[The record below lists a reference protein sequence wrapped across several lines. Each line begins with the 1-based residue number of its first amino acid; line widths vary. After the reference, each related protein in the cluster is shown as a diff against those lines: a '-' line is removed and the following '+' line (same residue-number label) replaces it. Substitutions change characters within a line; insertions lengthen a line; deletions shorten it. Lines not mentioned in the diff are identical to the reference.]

1 LGSGSFADVHE
12 ALLEVRCAVK
22 TLKESVRS
30 NMYEVDK
37 FRREASMLRSLR
49 HPGVLRVIA
58 VNDAKFAIAI
68 EIMPGGSL
76 HSLLHGTSQSIDLP
90 THCLPLPYILS
101 LAMEIADTLK
111 FLHLCGV
118 VHRDVKP
125 ENLMFDGSN
134 RLKLCDF
141 GLAAEKIGQ
150 FVKTRSN
157 LAGTPRYM
165 APEAFKNEPCSEK
178 IDVFA
183 FGMILWEMY
192 TGRLPWAGRSFS
204 EVRSC
209 VSSGTE
215 RPAIPSSAPPEL
227 ARLISDCW
235 AHDPQNRP
243 DAASILLRLA
253 VRPFFILRH
262 VEFSNS
268 ESCLLIVRAI

>member
-1 LGSGSFADVHE
+1 MNV
-12 ALLEVRCAVK
+12 C
-22 TLKESVRS
+22 
-30 NMYEVDK
+30 
-37 FRREASMLRSLR
+37 
-49 HPGVLRVIA
+49 
-58 VNDAKFAIAI
+58 
-68 EIMPGGSL
+68 
-76 HSLLHGTSQSIDLP
+76 SIILP
-90 THCLPLPYILS
+90 RINNFLS
-101 LAMEIADTLK
+101 LSQ

-150 FVKTRSN
+150 YVKTRSN

-178 IDVFA
+178 IDIFA

-227 ARLISDCW
+227 ARLISGTNACPSLTCHLTVRHLELICFLDCW
-235 AHDPQNRP
+235 AHDPQQRP
-243 DAASILLRLA
+243 DAASILLKLA
-253 VRPFFILRH
+253 VR
-262 VEFSNS
+262 S
-268 ESCLLIVRAI
+268 

>member
-1 LGSGSFADVHE
+1 MSPTLCCSPSTFPHIAFLCLTFS
-12 ALLEVRCAVK
+12 ALRWKLLILSRRVGVASCLEF
-22 TLKESVRS
+22 E
-30 NMYEVDK
+30 
-37 FRREASMLRSLR
+37 
-49 HPGVLRVIA
+49 
-58 VNDAKFAIAI
+58 
-68 EIMPGGSL
+68 
-76 HSLLHGTSQSIDLP
+76 HSSQSV
-90 THCLPLPYILS
+90 TSSSSS
-101 LAMEIADTLK
+101 LQ

-178 IDVFA
+178 IDIFA
-183 FGMILWEMY
+183 FGMIVWEMY

-227 ARLISDCW
+227 VRLISGI
-235 AHDPQNRP
+235 P
-243 DAASILLRLA
+243 L
-253 VRPFFILRH
+253 
-262 VEFSNS
+262 
-268 ESCLLIVRAI
+268 CLLSLNPSMLIATPESDLFCQIAGRMIHIIDRTLPLSFLGLRYVFVCAPCVSYYQCSSSVLN

>member
-1 LGSGSFADVHE
+1 
-12 ALLEVRCAVK
+12 
-22 TLKESVRS
+22 
-30 NMYEVDK
+30 
-37 FRREASMLRSLR
+37 
-49 HPGVLRVIA
+49 
-58 VNDAKFAIAI
+58 
-68 EIMPGGSL
+68 
-76 HSLLHGTSQSIDLP
+76 
-90 THCLPLPYILS
+90 
-101 LAMEIADTLK
+101 
-111 FLHLCGV
+111 
-118 VHRDVKP
+118 
-125 ENLMFDGSN
+125 MFDGSS

-178 IDVFA
+178 IDIFA

-227 ARLISDCW
+227 ALLISGIIFNLFCRF
-235 AHDPQNRP
+235 QR
-243 DAASILLRLA
+243 S
-253 VRPFFILRH
+253 
-262 VEFSNS
+262 
-268 ESCLLIVRAI
+268 

>member
-1 LGSGSFADVHE
+1 
-12 ALLEVRCAVK
+12 
-22 TLKESVRS
+22 
-30 NMYEVDK
+30 
-37 FRREASMLRSLR
+37 
-49 HPGVLRVIA
+49 
-58 VNDAKFAIAI
+58 
-68 EIMPGGSL
+68 
-76 HSLLHGTSQSIDLP
+76 
-90 THCLPLPYILS
+90 
-101 LAMEIADTLK
+101 MEIADTLK
-111 FLHLCGV
+111 VRPSPHVSMGYDWTLFPGVYNFLSCPQFLHLCGV

-227 ARLISDCW
+227 ARLISGMYPVS
-235 AHDPQNRP
+235 PQ
-243 DAASILLRLA
+243 ILFVTCFRLLG
-253 VRPFFILRH
+253 P
-262 VEFSNS
+262 
-268 ESCLLIVRAI
+268 

>member
-1 LGSGSFADVHE
+1 MVASAVASIM
-12 ALLEVRCAVK
+12 LL
-22 TLKESVRS
+22 T
-30 NMYEVDK
+30 
-37 FRREASMLRSLR
+37 F
-49 HPGVLRVIA
+49 H
-58 VNDAKFAIAI
+58 
-68 EIMPGGSL
+68 
-76 HSLLHGTSQSIDLP
+76 Q
-90 THCLPLPYILS
+90 
-101 LAMEIADTLK
+101 

-125 ENLMFDGSN
+125 ENLMFDASN

-183 FGMILWEMY
+183 LGMIIWEMY

-204 EVRSC
+204 DVRTC
-209 VSSGTE
+209 VSNGTE

-227 ARLISDCW
+227 ARLISGVPTLSVPVC
-235 AHDPQNRP
+235 
-243 DAASILLRLA
+243 SIIFTCFCQIAGRMTRRIVPTLLLYSLDSLYVPCSR
-253 VRPFFILRH
+253 RYR
-262 VEFSNS
+262 
-268 ESCLLIVRAI
+268 

>member
-1 LGSGSFADVHE
+1 
-12 ALLEVRCAVK
+12 
-22 TLKESVRS
+22 
-30 NMYEVDK
+30 
-37 FRREASMLRSLR
+37 
-49 HPGVLRVIA
+49 
-58 VNDAKFAIAI
+58 
-68 EIMPGGSL
+68 MPNL
-76 HSLLHGTSQSIDLP
+76 Q
-90 THCLPLPYILS
+90 LPLKSWRVVLCIRCSTELPRCVFFLFSHQFLPRVSLTLYDSPSTFRPIACHCPTFLALPWKSLILS
-101 LAMEIADTLK
+101 RCVILRCFSYFPPHPYHFLRFQCGCLTVPQ

-125 ENLMFDGSN
+125 ENLMFDGSS

-178 IDVFA
+178 IDIFA

-209 VSSGTE
+209 VSSGSE
-215 RPAIPSSAPPEL
+215 RPAIPSSAPPDL
-227 ARLISDCW
+227 SLLISGIITHFD
-235 AHDPQNRP
+235 
-243 DAASILLRLA
+243 S
-253 VRPFFILRH
+253 F
-262 VEFSNS
+262 
-268 ESCLLIVRAI
+268 

>member
-1 LGSGSFADVHE
+1 MHLKLVAFVTFK
-12 ALLEVRCAVK
+12 AL
-22 TLKESVRS
+22 
-30 NMYEVDK
+30 M
-37 FRREASMLRSLR
+37 
-49 HPGVLRVIA
+49 
-58 VNDAKFAIAI
+58 
-68 EIMPGGSL
+68 
-76 HSLLHGTSQSIDLP
+76 QSIDLP

-111 FLHLCGV
+111 VHLNFFRSFTYISTFRDFFESDRPFTTDSQFLHLCGV

-125 ENLMFDGSN
+125 ENLMFDGSS

-178 IDVFA
+178 IDIFA

-227 ARLISDCW
+227 ARLISG
-235 AHDPQNRP
+235 
-243 DAASILLRLA
+243 I
-253 VRPFFILRH
+253 F
-262 VEFSNS
+262 
-268 ESCLLIVRAI
+268 